1 MTCSR
6 DWLGAKDKQI
16 PIVYRV
22 IKCLF
27 AVAIV
32 AILFINVAFY
42 WLDYKGTRRTWQIIN
57 NPILLPISICLVGVI
72 FAIVYKAKFKF
83 KRFSADA
90 VFIVASLLFLI
101 LQVFLVR
108 QYYFET
114 AWDAATVRDSAINIV
129 NVDSPDPDWWPDYY
143 DVNPNNRT
151 IVSLFTVVI
160 RVMSTLTIDDPNFGL
175 ILFQCGISWMTGV
188 VLYFTVKRLTNSRR
202 PACVAWLIYAVSVGL
217 SPWVSIP
224 YSDGVGLIIPITMIL
239 LLTIKSQR
247 SLVRTLKWLA
257 LGGLGYL
264 SLQIKPQT
272 TIMLIAI
279 LIVVGLGIIV
289 DKIRNGQPIFTRQ
302 RIINMTALVG
312 GMCLVMI
319 PIKLINDTLV
329 PIKLDRNLPITH
341 YLMMGMNSE
350 TDGIYSGDDVW
361 FISLDGVYKEGDGS
375 SPPSRVVTTDE
386 IADRNIKELINR
398 LKEMGIVGT
407 AKLLV
412 RKSLVN
418 FNDGAFAWSGEGN
431 FYWSVKPSSSELAQ
445 SIREIFYIPDKGNG
459 VTSAR
464 SKYKYFQTIEQG
476 IWLAVLFFSI
486 FSVLGHKKSR
496 VIVSMM
502 LGVIGLIVYEML
514 FEARAR
520 YIYTYV
526 PIFILLAVYGM
537 ERLYKLICNKCC
549 HGISREN

>member
-6 DWLGAKDKQI
+6 DGLGAKDKQI

-27 AVAIV
+27 AVVIV
-32 AILFINVAFY
+32 VILFINVAFY
-42 WLDYKGTRRTWQIIN
+42 WLDYKGTRRTWQIID
-57 NPILLPISICLVGVI
+57 NPILLPISICLVGAI

-129 NVDSPDPDWWPDYY
+129 NGDSPDPDWWPDYY

-160 RVMSTLTIDDPNFGL
+160 RVMSVLTVDDPNFGL
-175 ILFQCGISWMTGV
+175 VLFQCGISWMTGV

-202 PACVAWLIYAVSVGL
+202 LACVAWLIYAVLVGL

-224 YSDGVGLIIPITMIL
+224 YSDGVGLIIPITMIF

-247 SLVRTLKWLA
+247 SLVRMLKWLA

-272 TIMLIAI
+272 TIMFMAI

-289 DKIRNGQPIFTRQ
+289 DKIRNGQPIFIIQ
-302 RIINMTALVG
+302 RIINVTALVG
-312 GMCLVMI
+312 GICLVMI

-329 PIKLDRNLPITH
+329 PIEVDRNLPITH

-375 SPPSRVVTTDE
+375 NPPSRVVTTDE
-386 IADRNIKELINR
+386 IADRNIEELINR

-407 AKLLV
+407 VKLLV

-431 FYWSVKPSSSELAQ
+431 FYWSVEPPSSELAQ

-459 VTSAR
+459 VTSTR

-526 PIFILLAVYGM
+526 PIFILLAVFGLAKVACM
-537 ERLYKLICNKCC
+537 MRQRRGC
-549 HGISREN
+549 

>member
-1 MTCSR
+1 MTCDR
-6 DWLGAKDKQI
+6 DGLEAKDKQI
-16 PIVYRV
+16 PIVYGV
-22 IKCLF
+22 IRCLF
-27 AVAIV
+27 TVAIV

-42 WLDYKGTRRTWQIIN
+42 WLDYKGTRRTWQIID

-72 FAIVYKAKFKF
+72 SAIVYKAKFKF

-90 VFIVASLLFLI
+90 VFIVVSLLFLI

-129 NVDSPDPDWWPDYY
+129 NGDSPDPDWWPDYY

-160 RVMSTLTIDDPNFGL
+160 RVMSVLTIDDPNFGL
-175 ILFQCGISWMTGV
+175 ILFQCGISWMTGA
-188 VLYFTVKRLTNSRR
+188 VLYFTVKRLANSRR
-202 PACVAWLIYAVSVGL
+202 PACVAWLIYVVSVGL

-224 YSDGVGLIIPITMIL
+224 YSDGVGLIIPITMIF

-272 TIMLIAI
+272 TIMFIAI

-312 GMCLVMI
+312 GVCLVMI

-350 TDGIYSGDDVW
+350 TDGKYSGDDVW
-361 FISLDGVYKEGDGS
+361 FISLDGAYKDGDGS
-375 SPPSRVVTTDE
+375 NPPSRVVTTDE
-386 IADRNIKELINR
+386 IADRNIKELTNR

-486 FSVLGHKKSR
+486 FSVFGRKKSR
-496 VIVSMM
+496 VVVSVM
-502 LGVIGLIVYEML
+502 LGVIGLTIYELL

-526 PIFILLAVYGM
+526 PIFILLAVFGLTKVACVM
-537 ERLYKLICNKCC
+537 RQRRQL
-549 HGISREN
+549 R